1 MADAWTNDLATLGK
15 RTRTGL
21 SSLAT
26 TRAALHQQF
35 TKKKRELNMRFF
47 KQRPVLA
54 TLITLVT
61 LGLLAPL
68 AYAVVDHVLISVDTS
83 KSESDIAADVKSQLA
98 AAGYT
103 PHSLEIEKS
112 QDEIVI
118 RGEFGSDA
126 AAFPKNAKIVING
139 VTAGLPSASM
149 IRPLKTDLKC
159 ELTGAQQ
166 EQLTTVMTSKS
177 LLDVLVDRV
186 KNELDDAGL
195 EAALTGALSDG
206 GFRDVQ
212 VHAGPH
218 EITVTIKSPPR

>member
-15 RTRTGL
+15 RTRTDL

-35 TKKKRELNMRFF
+35 TEKNRELNMRLF

-54 TLITLVT
+54 TLITLLA
-61 LGLLAPL
+61 LGLFAPL
-68 AYAVVDHVLISVDTS
+68 AYAVVDHVFISIDTS
-83 KSESDIAADVKSQLA
+83 KSEADIAADVKGQLE

-103 PHSLEIEKS
+103 PQSVEVERS
-112 QDEIVI
+112 PDQIVI
-118 RGEFGSDA
+118 RGELGSGA
-126 AAFPKNAKIVING
+126 VELPKNAKLVING
-139 VTAGLPSASM
+139 VTADLSSAS

-159 ELTGAQQ
+159 DLTDAQQ
-166 EQLTTVMTSKS
+166 KQLTAVISS
-177 LLDVLVDRV
+177 RPVLDVVVDRI
-186 KNELDDAGL
+186 KNEIDDAGL

-206 GFRDVQ
+206 GFRDVV
-212 VHAGPH
+212 VHAGPR